1 MSTRADRRLFDL
13 GEVGEIAELY
23 VNGELAGTEICPP
36 YRFSVRL
43 KEGRN
48 QIRVIVTNNP
58 AYRERDKYSRFIML
72 KPSGLMGPVRLAN
85 ENRRE
90 EDA

>member
-1 MSTRADRRLFDL
+1 MKLTT
-13 GEVGEIAELY
+13 VKEI
-23 VNGELAGTEICPP
+23 
-36 YRFSVRL
+36 
-43 KEGRN
+43 
-48 QIRVIVTNNP
+48 
-58 AYRERDKYSRFIML
+58 YRERDKYSRFIML